1 MNRDQLNSVVSFHAV
16 EAAYAAV
23 SAVQAMPKQ
32 KQVMGI
38 AVLFSTICD
47 ELKLDLSE
55 LINKA
60 QRVAKDADGF
70 FTREMKALRGY
81 VKGELA

>member
-16 EAAYAAV
+16 EAAYAAL
-23 SAVQAMPKQ
+23 SAIQAMPKH
-32 KQVMGI
+32 KQVMGA
-38 AVLFSTICD
+38 AVLFTVICE
-47 ELKLDLSE
+47 ELGMEPSE

-70 FTREMKALRGY
+70 FTREMKALRDY
-81 VKGELA
+81 VKGELR

>member
-23 SAVQAMPKQ
+23 SALQAMPPA
-32 KQVMGI
+32 KQVMGA
-38 AVLFSTICD
+38 AVLFSVLCE
-47 ELKLDLSE
+47 ELKLDPSE

-70 FTREMKALRGY
+70 FTREMKALRDY
-81 VKGELA
+81 VKGELK

>member
-23 SAVQAMPKQ
+23 SAVQTMAPA
-32 KQVMGI
+32 KQVMGA
-38 AVLFSTICD
+38 AVLFSVLCE
-47 ELKLDLSE
+47 ELKLDASE

-70 FTREMKALRGY
+70 FTREMKALRDY
-81 VKGELA
+81 VKGELK